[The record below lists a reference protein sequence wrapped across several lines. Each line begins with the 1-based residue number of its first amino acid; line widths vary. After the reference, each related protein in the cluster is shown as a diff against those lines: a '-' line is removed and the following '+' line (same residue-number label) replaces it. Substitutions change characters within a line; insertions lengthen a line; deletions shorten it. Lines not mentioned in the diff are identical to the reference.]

1 MIRLNRIAQDSL
13 GVKSQQICRHM
24 TLWQE
29 ELSRHFSSEIMSSL
43 PKVICEGSFISF
55 NTSLQGQS
63 EEIALATLKRTNPNL
78 YGIYAERL
86 QLFVDFLRAETPLAN
101 EVLES
106 ERYDLALILEKS
118 PQCFILGNSIP
129 VFLPYMLKEPETA
142 VFADYAKALAAS
154 AAPAKN
160 HHYLCLLAFLL
171 LLLLLGLLWWF
182 YLRPWPQEGTLLDR
196 WNAFRGYPEAVAQHQ
211 RIQSDIDKLVAY
223 LDKDALQKEH
233 DKELALAKQA
243 LDEANAQKLKAEEEA
258 RLAQEA
264 ALKAQEEQ
272 KKALEE
278 QKKAEEERLKAL
290 EEQKKAEEAARLKAL
305 EEQKKAEEA
314 ARLKALEEQK
324 KAEEAARLK
333 ALEEQKKAE
342 EARLLEEQKKA
353 EAARKAQLEQEKS
366 DQERKAL
373 EVKNQATST
382 QNSTKGLP
390 KCEILRKEGKMP
402 QLVIAFD
409 GSESMLERD
418 VGGGE
423 SRLSAA
429 IRASEALVQ
438 NTDKNVSIGLVE
450 INGCPVAKQHG
461 FYAGTR
467 RSALRQQIRNINP
480 YRYDGKTPLING
492 LQALMNMVD
501 GVNAEAVGVLI
512 SDGEDTCPF
521 TANMSVCSLAKR
533 IHALKPKLKI
543 HTILIG
549 SNASQAA
556 CIAKYTGGKVFSP
569 KNASQ
574 IVSQLKAAGASVQK
588 VCKE

>member
-1 MIRLNRIAQDSL
+1 MIRLNRIAQDAL

-24 TLWQE
+24 ALWQE

-43 PKVICEGSFISF
+43 PKVICEGGFISF

-63 EEIALATLKRTNPNL
+63 EEIAVATLKRTNPNL

-118 PQCFILGNSIP
+118 PQCFILGNTIP

-142 VFADYAKALAAS
+142 VFADYAKAVAAS
-154 AAPAKN
+154 AAPAKS

-223 LDKDALQKEH
+223 LDKEALQKEH

-278 QKKAEEERLKAL
+278 QKKAEEERL
-290 EEQKKAEEAARLKAL
+290 
-305 EEQKKAEEA
+305 
-314 ARLKALEEQK
+314 
-324 KAEEAARLK
+324 
-333 ALEEQKKAE
+333 
-342 EARLLEEQKKA
+342 LEEQKKA
-353 EAARKAQLEQEKS
+353 EAARKAQLEQEKR

-373 EVKNQATST
+373 EVKNQATTT

-438 NTDKNVSIGLVE
+438 NTDRNVSIGLVE

>member
-324 KAEEAARLK
+324 KAE
-333 ALEEQKKAE
+333 
-342 EARLLEEQKKA
+342 
-353 EAARKAQLEQEKS
+353 AARKAQLEQEKS

-438 NTDKNVSIGLVE
+438 NTDKNVNIGLVE

>member
-24 TLWQE
+24 THWQE

-154 AAPAKN
+154 AAPAKS

-278 QKKAEEERLKAL
+278 QKKAEEE
-290 EEQKKAEEAARLKAL
+290 
-305 EEQKKAEEA
+305 
-314 ARLKALEEQK
+314 RLKALEEQK